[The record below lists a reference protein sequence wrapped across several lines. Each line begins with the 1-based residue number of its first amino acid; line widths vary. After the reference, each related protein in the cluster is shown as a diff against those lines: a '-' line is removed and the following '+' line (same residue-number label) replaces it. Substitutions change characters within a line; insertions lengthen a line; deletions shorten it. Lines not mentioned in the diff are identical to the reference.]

1 MNPPEQVWLVGT
13 ISLPLQIDASNFG
26 VNGIDTQNILSRK
39 IDTAIY
45 KGNVNLRT

>member
-1 MNPPEQVWLVGT
+1 MNPPEQMWFVGT
-13 ISLPLQIDASNFG
+13 ISLPLQIDAANFG
-26 VNGIDTQNILSRK
+26 VNGIDAQNMLSRK